1 MPKRE
6 KITLLQKITP
16 NLKYLDKKKVL
27 VACSGG
33 PDSMVLLD
41 ILRASKGQNIIVGH
55 VNHKLRETALRD
67 EEIVKKYCKKH
78 DIPLET
84 LTVDVKKEAKKTKT
98 TIEECARNIRKKW
111 FEEIREKHNA
121 DTIATAHH
129 SDDQAET
136 LLYRI
141 TKGTGITGLVGI
153 E

>member
-6 KITLLQKITP
+6 KITLLQKIAP
-16 NLKYLDKKKVL
+16 NLTYLDKKKVL

-41 ILRASKGQNIIVGH
+41 MLRECKINLVVGH
-55 VNHKLRETALRD
+55 VNHQLRETATRD

-78 DIPLET
+78 GIALEI

-98 TIEECARNIRKKW
+98 TVEECARNIRKKW
-111 FEEIREKHNA
+111 LEEIRAKHHA
-121 DTIATAHH
+121 DIIATAHH

>member
-1 MPKRE
+1 MPKMKKTSLPE
-6 KITLLQKITP
+6 KIAKTLT
-16 NLKYLDKKKVL
+16 NLSGKKLV

-41 ILRASKGQNIIVGH
+41 VLRECKIDLIVAH
-55 VNHKLRETALRD
+55 VNHQLRETALRD

-78 DIPLET
+78 GIALEV

-98 TIEECARNIRKKW
+98 TVEECARNIRIEWLEKMRKKH
-111 FEEIREKHNA
+111 RA
-121 DTIATAHH
+121 DLIATAHH
-129 SDDQAET
+129 ADDQAET
-136 LLYRI
+136 IMYRI